1 MPIPPLTPEQRA
13 AALERAAR
21 APKVQA
27 EVRNGLKLGTMSLA
41 DVISR
46 GATDDV
52 IGVMKVS
59 SLLAWLPGVGQA
71 GAAQI
76 MERLGIAESRRV
88 RSLGQHQ
95 REALA
100 GEFSQVRLPPPGP
113 PSDPA
118 PPAGQGGNVSADPA
132 GMVSAQD
139 LAVAADHGQIYI
151 FSIAGEEED
160 EDFDPA
166 EGHLLSALD
175 DATRSRRFVGV
186 QPGLI
191 DLLTPG
197 QWNFRTPMRLEV
209 WSAEP
214 PDDRDQWDHEV
225 DADFDVPDGRIYFM
239 ASGGGTA
246 DVSADIPAGRYRA
259 RISGR
264 GFTALG
270 HAGADGDDSYRLRI
284 WPRGQREDPVLRKR
298 WPGWDQYR

>member
-1 MPIPPLTPEQRA
+1 
-13 AALERAAR
+13 
-21 APKVQA
+21 
-27 EVRNGLKLGTMSLA
+27 MSLA
-41 DVISR
+41 DVIRR

-59 SLLAWLPGVGQA
+59 SLLAWLPGIGQA

-100 GEFSQVRLPPPGP
+100 GEFSQARLPPPRP

-118 PPAGQGGNVSADPA
+118 PSAGQGGNATADPA
-132 GMVSAQD
+132 EMIRAQD
-139 LAVAADHGQIYI
+139 LVVVADHGQIYI
-151 FSIAGEEED
+151 CSIAGEEED
-160 EDFDPA
+160 EYFDA
-166 EGHLLSALD
+166 AAGHLISALD
-175 DATRSRRFVGV
+175 DATRSGRFVGV

-191 DLLTPG
+191 DVLTPG

-225 DADFDVPDGRIYFM
+225 DADFDVPDGRISFM
-239 ASGGGTA
+239 PPAGGPP
-246 DVSADIPAGRYRA
+246 DVSANIPAGRYRA

-264 GFTALG
+264 RFTALG
-270 HAGADGDDSYRLRI
+270 HAGADGNDSYRLRL

>member
-21 APKVQA
+21 APKVRA

-46 GATDDV
+46 GAIDEV

-59 SLLAWLPGVGQA
+59 SLLAWLPGVGQT

-76 MERLGIAESRRV
+76 MDRLGIAESRRV
-88 RSLGQHQ
+88 RGLGQHQ
-95 REALA
+95 REALE
-100 GEFSQVRLPPPGP
+100 GEFPQVRLPPPEP

-118 PPAGQGGNVSADPA
+118 LPAGQGGNATADPA
-132 GMVSAQD
+132 EMIRAQD
-139 LAVAADHGQIYI
+139 LVVAADHGQIYI

-214 PDDRDQWDHEV
+214 SDDRDQWDHEV

-270 HAGADGDDSYRLRI
+270 HAGADGNDSYRLRL